1 MGKKGLLAEGEVMR
15 PENET
20 EKEMTMSSTIYKYTL
35 QPGRTVLELH
45 RGAEVLTVQM
55 QRDEPCMWAKVDTTQ
70 PMERRTFE
78 VFGTGHTMPNDPR
91 LVYVATFQMYGGSLV
106 FHVFEFPTEECV
118 EGQRDRK

>member
-1 MGKKGLLAEGEVMR
+1 MGKNGLLAEGEVMR

-20 EKEMTMSSTIYKYTL
+20 EKEMTMSTIYKYTL

-70 PMERRTFE
+70 PRERRTFE

-106 FHVFEFPTEECV
+106 FHVFEFPTEEWV